1 MKLADLL
8 FRDLRLFIDTFTAP
22 EHADELYAAVSGIQM
37 HRWGVA
43 EPGEGGRIVVGV
55 DGNGQIATPKFIK
68 SDPSTWIA
76 FFSFFSS
83 SDNPDLAKITLSF
96 SAHHWASNYEGTINS
111 GIEVPLRFN
120 SGILELIKAAGK

>member
-22 EHADELYAAVSGIQM
+22 EHADELYAAVNGVQM

-43 EPGEGGRIVVGV
+43 EPGQGGRIVVGV
-55 DGNGQIATPKFIK
+55 DNDGGITTPKFIK

-83 SDNPDLAKITLSF
+83 SDKPDLARITLSF
-96 SAHHWASNYEGTINS
+96 PAHHWVSNNEGTINS
-111 GIEVPLRFN
+111 GIEVPLLFD
-120 SGILELIKAAGK
+120 SGRLELIKAAGK